1 MSNNEIT
8 LRDSVEADVPAIQ
21 AIYAYHVLN
30 GTASFEIEPP
40 TVEDM
45 RGRRADVLSKGLPYL
60 VAERG
65 DSKFETI
72 SNTLSGFNKEWAP
85 NASVFIV
92 ASALTVNAEGN
103 AIPSALFDLGLSVGS
118 MLVEAHHRGY
128 HIHQMAGF
136 DRDALKSAFNLNPEL
151 QPVVVLALGTATGA
165 ETLESDVLKEREA
178 APRERKALSEILL

>member
-1 MSNNEIT
+1 MRKPAVT
-8 LRDSVEADVPAIQ
+8 SVELHPVLAERWSPRAFDVTATVKADDLTAILE
-21 AIYAYHVLN
+21 A
-30 GTASFEIEPP
+30 
-40 TVEDM
+40 
-45 RGRRADVLSKGLPYL
+45 GRWAPSAFNYQPWRYL

-85 NASVFIV
+85 NASVFMV